1 MVRQQPCAWAVHAHL
16 QAKKAEQNLLVQLI
30 GTSDNKTGLSIGM
43 FTEYLSIGDRIKTV
57 KSYCLAVFLLLL

>member
-1 MVRQQPCAWAVHAHL
+1 MVRQQPCAWAAHAHL

-43 FTEYLSIGDRIKTV
+43 FTEYLSIGDGIKTV
-57 KSYCLAVFLLLL
+57 KS

>member
-30 GTSDNKTGLSIGM
+30 GTSDKKTGLSIGM
-43 FTEYLSIGDRIKTV
+43 FTEYLSIRDGIKTV